1 MPFLIYNR
9 QIIRVLVVLAITQLV
24 GWGTASLPAVIG
36 RQLAADLDMDIA
48 AVFAGT
54 SVFYLA
60 MGLSAPLLAG
70 PFMRYG
76 ARRVMMAGTL
86 VSMPGFVLLA
96 AAQGPLTY
104 FAGWVCVGAA
114 GSATLTTAGLIVLN
128 EVAGRNAKSAIG
140 ALMLVTGLSN
150 SLFWPT
156 TAFLTGLVGW
166 RGTCLVYAVLIPL
179 LCLPLFAFG
188 LPRRTTAESV
198 TIHGVASAEA
208 VEAPSR
214 STFYLLLATLG
225 LYVFVTFGVGAA
237 LIELFKAEGL
247 PAAEAISFGSMLG
260 VIQVGARAID
270 FLGGGRWDGIT
281 TALVA
286 GLALPLAML
295 LLMTSGGTDLDR
307 CGLHAA
313 VRHGQRRAG
322 GRTRHDAADLLRQGC
337 VHDGDLADGAA
348 AQHPLRPLR
357 AHSCRAADPLRQQRI
372 ARADAALLLRR
383 AGDPGV
389 ARPAPAYCGLATAPL
404 GCVPCAISTR
414 SSVGGSIGSTTLNRK
429 EFQICPNVVC
439 GSTR

>member
-1 MPFLIYNR
+1 LIYTR

-60 MGLSAPLLAG
+60 MGISAPWLAR
-70 PFMRYG
+70 PFTRHG

-86 VSMPGFVLLA
+86 VSAPGYVLLA
-96 AAQGPLTY
+96 VAQGPLTY
-104 FAGWVCVGAA
+104 FAGWVCLGAA

-150 SLFWPT
+150 SVFWPT
-156 TAFLTGLVGW
+156 TAFLADLFGW
-166 RGTCLVYAVLIPL
+166 RGTCLVYAAAVPLI
-179 LCLPLFAFG
+179 CLPLFAFG
-188 LPRRTTAESV
+188 LPRHAKSASMTAS
-198 TIHGVASAEA
+198 GVASAVR
-208 VEAPSR
+208 VEPPSR

-225 LYVFVTFGVGAA
+225 LYVFVTFGVSAV

-247 PAAEAISFGSMLG
+247 SAAEAISFGSVLG
-260 VIQVGARAID
+260 IIQVSARGID

-295 LLMTSGGTDLDR
+295 LLMTGGGATWTVALFMLLYGMGSGAL
-307 CGLHAA
+307 A
-313 VRHGQRRAG
+313 V
-322 GRTRHDAADLLRQGC
+322 
-337 VHDGDLADGAA
+337 
-348 AQHPLRPLR
+348 
-357 AHSCRAADPLRQQRI
+357 
-372 ARADAALLLRR
+372 ARATMPMIFYDKAAFVRATSRMALPLNILSAVSSPILVALLTRFGSNALLGLTLACSCAALVILVLLGRR
-383 AGDPGV
+383 RPGAVKAV
-389 ARPAPAYCGLATAPL
+389 A
-404 GCVPCAISTR
+404 V
-414 SSVGGSIGSTTLNRK
+414 
-429 EFQICPNVVC
+429 
-439 GSTR
+439 